1 MQYIKKKQFEDQDE
15 NRQGGI
21 YGGLSYLSPQKS
33 YFSPQVVQQD
43 PNTNQAQQSLVNPVR
58 PPTNTANQNNGIGG
72 NSVDNNFS
80 FSKFTNGRDSVFNPS
95 AIFEKNSGIIRKR
108 EDILNDR
115 VKKATEVE
123 NIPLAPNRQVEVL
136 TPNQIIMLSSDAAKG
151 DQKAQKRLTD
161 FFNTTKEK
169 GITYDSSKDK
179 GEVATLTNSPI
190 FGSGE
195 EGTNYGL
202 LDYGVSEG
210 LIKGK
215 NERAA
220 EEANKNIQMN
230 ADKAAEGNKKI
241 DEINSLVSEDS
252 DTGRGRKES
261 RENLDVLSKDLEN
274 TVKSNRTIRPK
285 KLDENGNWLWN
296 DDPRRPNV
304 RISEKNGGT
313 YGPDTSEYDDPE
325 DMGSLG
331 SEKLAD
337 FANMLIEI
345 KGRGEA
351 AKTLEGNNWINFAT
365 KEGSNWTR
373 EDAAEALNYLYN
385 LIGIRD
391 KKVTP
396 GRLSR
401 EFVYEMRPKEKEP
414 KDIDPQF
421 DPSVPEAMRRK
432 LRMIDDAIRNPPHVR
447 GLGPSVGV
455 AGWAGGTADRPNWH
469 PYSIEYDPPYGII
482 DQIID
487 SVRDRIK
494 SYSGK

>member
-230 ADKAAEGNKKI
+230 ADKAAGENKKVN
-241 DEINSLVSEDS
+241 EINEGMDNFEGRRKEERSLLPAVTRAVRLNMANAGVEETSDLLDPNGDVWSSGQKNDTRFFGGTEKDPNAIVPIPTYYNDTGKDNSMHPRGELFEKNYMDVDKGDRLTAKDTSNALKYLLKYYPEYFEKDTTEKDIEDS
-252 DTGRGRKES
+252 MSVKTKFWRKKGTG
-261 RENLDVLSKDLEN
+261 
-274 TVKSNRTIRPK
+274 
-285 KLDENGNWLWN
+285 
-296 DDPRRPNV
+296 
-304 RISEKNGGT
+304 
-313 YGPDTSEYDDPE
+313 
-325 DMGSLG
+325 
-331 SEKLAD
+331 
-337 FANMLIEI
+337 IE
-345 KGRGEA
+345 
-351 AKTLEGNNWINFAT
+351 
-365 KEGSNWTR
+365 
-373 EDAAEALNYLYN
+373 
-385 LIGIRD
+385 
-391 KKVTP
+391 P
-396 GRLSR
+396 
-401 EFVYEMRPKEKEP
+401 EKEP
-414 KDIDPQF
+414 IDPEN
-421 DPSVPEAMRRK
+421 DPNIPDAMRRK
-432 LRMIDDAIRNPPHVR
+432 LRLINDAIMNPPKVR
-447 GLGPSVGV
+447 GLGSSTGV
-455 AGWAGGTADRPNWH
+455 SGWAGGTAGRPNWK

-487 SVRDRIK
+487 SVKDRVK
-494 SYSGK
+494 SYFPK